1 MHAAMHST
9 TFFSQALSMHV
20 VFHHWPQGDHGSV
33 CLQVAL
39 EQVPVLRPTAQLLDA
54 LEAGYGA
61 PGQDDSSAR
70 LIMEQAS
77 AQPDRCELDVA
88 APFVCPCA

>member
-1 MHAAMHST
+1 
-9 TFFSQALSMHV
+9 
-20 VFHHWPQGDHGSV
+20 V
-33 CLQVAL
+33 CVPWQVAL

-77 AQPDRCELDVA
+77 VQPDRCILDVA
-88 APFVCPCA
+88 ASVRFSMLVPTSSTSDCCQFTIRQHVGLKTQT